1 MNRETRNLEAKV
13 RKQFARLDPE
23 TNPTIFIGFSGGLD
37 SLALLVA
44 LVRVVGDRHKLICL
58 HADHGHSSHSAD
70 WAAHCER
77 ICKSLSVQLIVEKL
91 EITASRNLE
100 SEFREKRYRFF
111 KEVIKEEGVLFLGHH
126 LNDQVETVLM
136 RLFQGRGIFP
146 MSHKSE
152 RDGLMIFRP
161 FIDLDKQI
169 LRKYVENFEFEFIED
184 PSNQDLSYDRNYI
197 RNVVSPAIEDRWPRF
212 MNSVAG
218 ILTRLDD
225 QAVLLRH
232 LFHGFGNEIL
242 VSALPKQSR
251 LKQIW
256 LRNYIESRGGFEA
269 TWSALQEFVR
279 QIEEAS
285 RGEYR
290 ISEQM
295 ELRLW
300 RGTIYFESNIPQY
313 EEKIPHLVLD
323 CKEGFSM
330 RLPTGRLNLSCN
342 KTSDALAFKCP
353 QSLSLSPSS
362 EVQSL
367 RHLGKEKSLKMLF
380 AEKNVPPWR
389 RKNWPVLNCEDGPI
403 IIPNIAVHDDHW
415 VDMTKREDQSIRY
428 LSFTTT

>member
-1 MNRETRNLEAKV
+1 MNRETRNVEAEV
-13 RKQFARLDPE
+13 RKQFERLDPE

-58 HADHGHSSHSAD
+58 HADHGHSSQSAD

-91 EITASRNLE
+91 EINARSNLE
-100 SEFREKRYRFF
+100 REFREKRYRFF
-111 KEVIKEEGVLFLGHH
+111 REVIKEEGVLFLGHH
-126 LNDQVETVLM
+126 LNDQVETFFM

-146 MSHKSE
+146 MSQESK
-152 RDGLMIFRP
+152 RDGLLIRRP
-161 FIDLDKQI
+161 FIELDKQI
-169 LRKYVENFEFEFIED
+169 LRQYVESAEFEFIED

-197 RNVVSPAIEDRWPRF
+197 RNVLTPAIEDRWPRF
-212 MNSVAG
+212 INSVGG

-225 QAVLLRH
+225 QAGLLRH
-232 LFHGFGNEIL
+232 LFQGFDDEIL
-242 VSALPKQSR
+242 VSSLPKQSR

-256 LRNYIESRGGFEA
+256 LRSYIESRGGFEA

-279 QIEEAS
+279 QIEEAG
-285 RGEYR
+285 RGEFR

-300 RGTIYFESNIPQY
+300 RGTIYFERNMPQY

-323 CKEGFSM
+323 CKEGFSL
-330 RLPTGRLNLSCN
+330 RLPTGRLKLSCS
-342 KTSDALAFKCP
+342 KTADTSAFKCP
-353 QSLSLSPSS
+353 QSLSLSPAS
-362 EVQSL
+362 EVQRL

-380 AEKNVPPWR
+380 VEKNIPPWR
-389 RKNWPVLNCEDGPI
+389 RKNWPVLCCEDGPI
-403 IIPNIAVHDDHW
+403 IIPNIAVHDVHW
-415 VDMTKREDQSIRY
+415 VDVTKREDQSIRY

>member
-1 MNRETRNLEAKV
+1 MNRETRNVEAEV
-13 RKQFARLDPE
+13 RKQFERLDPK
-23 TNPTIFIGFSGGLD
+23 TNPTIFVGFSGGLD
-37 SLALLVA
+37 SLALLAA
-44 LVRVVGDRHKLICL
+44 LVRVVGDRQKLICL
-58 HADHGHSSHSAD
+58 HADHGQSSHSTA
-70 WAAHCER
+70 WAAHCEK
-77 ICKSLSVQLIVEKL
+77 ICDSLSVQLIVKRL
-91 EITASRNLE
+91 EISAGGNLE
-100 SEFREKRYRFF
+100 GEFREKRYLFF
-111 KEVIKEEGVLFLGHH
+111 KEAMKKEGVLFLGHH

-146 MSHKSE
+146 MSHKSK
-152 RDGLMIFRP
+152 RGGLTIFRP
-161 FIDLDKQI
+161 FIELEKEM
-169 LRKYVENFEFEFIED
+169 LRQYLVNMEFEFIED
-184 PSNQDLSYDRNYI
+184 PSNQDILYDRNYV
-197 RNVVSPAIEDRWPRF
+197 RNVLNPAIEGRWPKF
-212 MNSVAG
+212 KNSVAG
-218 ILTRLDD
+218 VMTRLDD
-225 QAVLLRH
+225 QAGLLRH
-232 LFHGFGNEIL
+232 IFQGFGSEIS

-256 LRNYIESRGGFEA
+256 LRSYIESRGGFEV
-269 TWSALQEFVR
+269 TWLALREFVR
-279 QIEEAS
+279 QIEEAG
-285 RGEYR
+285 RGEFR

-323 CKEGFSM
+323 CKEGFSL

-380 AEKNVPPWR
+380 VEKNVPPWR
-389 RKNWPVLNCEDGPI
+389 RRNWPVLNCEDGPI

-415 VDMTKREDQSIRY
+415 VDMTKRVDHSIRY